1 MDLNDSWFK
10 FVQVTAG
17 LNFGWKRA
25 RFSVWMNEL
34 QPFAPTN
41 NSGFLLC
48 KITGIMAWSVANI
61 DIKQEHSVGT
71 LPSEGAKAVGV
82 CCEDTFFSCAG
93 TDGQYNSH
101 LLFTFSLYS

>member
-10 FVQVTAG
+10 FVKVTAG

-48 KITGIMAWSVANI
+48 KITGIMA
-61 DIKQEHSVGT
+61 
-71 LPSEGAKAVGV
+71 
-82 CCEDTFFSCAG
+82 
-93 TDGQYNSH
+93 
-101 LLFTFSLYS
+101 